1 MNAKS
6 LFILLLFNIFGLNQA
21 LIAQSI
27 FDKWPELKSFHG
39 VMSQTFHPAEKGD
52 LKPIKMRSE
61 EMKEKAAILAKS
73 KAPEEFQTD
82 QIKNAVTR
90 LKVDSKKLHKIV
102 KNKKSDAE
110 ITKAITDL
118 HDVFHE
124 IVGLC
129 KDEQH

>member
-1 MNAKS
+1 
-6 LFILLLFNIFGLNQA
+6 
-21 LIAQSI
+21 
-27 FDKWPELKSFHG
+27 
-39 VMSQTFHPAEKGD
+39 MSQTFHPAEEGD

-61 EMKEKAAILAKS
+61 EMKDKAASLAKS
-73 KAPEEFQTD
+73 NAPEEFKTD
-82 QIKNAVTR
+82 KIKDAVKR

-102 KNKKSDAE
+102 KKKQTTDAE

-129 KDEQH
+129 KDEHH

>member
-1 MNAKS
+1 MFFFVVFFA
-6 LFILLLFNIFGLNQA
+6 FGLNQT
-21 LIAQSI
+21 IKAQSI
-27 FDKWPELKSFHG
+27 FDKWPELKTFHG
-39 VMSQTFHPAEKGD
+39 VMSQTFHPAEEGD

-61 EMKEKAAILAKS
+61 EMKDKAALLAKS
-73 KAPEEFQTD
+73 NAPEEFKTD
-82 QIKNAVTR
+82 KIKNAVKR

-102 KNKKSDAE
+102 KKKQTTDAE

-129 KDEQH
+129 KDEHH